1 MTRLEVVGTVTP
13 VAWRDDYNIQ
23 IHPDTARTALDGTS
37 PGDPL
42 SVANPHNE
50 LKLELFGRADVR
62 ETDELEPGEL
72 GIGADLRKG
81 LGLPTG
87 SEARIEPIDSPTRSP
102 LQATFA
108 RLLDYRPVIC
118 RVKKATFPDTGHPV
132 CRLPDATMDLL
143 GVREGDKVI
152 VETSSERAPAK
163 ALPRR
168 SFNEENKQRQVDSAP
183 ALFPECSE
191 IATRNVG
198 REFEIE
204 DKLSPIQ
211 MNIELREE
219 LGIADKSNS
228 GGCQPVR
235 VERHSTNFLLRSLNE
250 SLIPVLAGLLGFVV
264 VFDSFL
270 SNAHLVL
277 IFVAAILMIL
287 LSLFTKA
294 RKVIH

>member
-1 MTRLEVVGTVTP
+1 MTRLEVVNAVTP
-13 VAWRDDYNIQ
+13 IAWRDDYNIQ
-23 IHPDTARTALDGTS
+23 IHPDTARTALDGVS
-37 PGDPL
+37 SGEPL
-42 SVANPHNE
+42 RVTNPHNE
-50 LKLELFGRADVR
+50 LDLELFGRADVR
-62 ETDELEPGEL
+62 EAGELDPGEL
-72 GIGADLRKG
+72 GMGADLRKG

-87 SEARIEPIDSPTRSP
+87 SEADIDPIDSPTKSP
-102 LQATFA
+102 LQATFD
-108 RLLDYRPVIC
+108 RLLDYRPVVC

-152 VETSSERAPAK
+152 VETSSERVPAK
-163 ALPRR
+163 ALPHR
-168 SFNEENKQRQVDSAP
+168 SFNEENKRRQHDSAP
-183 ALFPECSE
+183 DLFPECSE
-191 IATRNVG
+191 VATRNVG

-211 MNIELREE
+211 MNIELREQ
-219 LGIADKSNS
+219 LGITGKAN
-228 GGCQPVR
+228 GGSCQPVR

-264 VFDSFL
+264 VFDGIL
-270 SNAHLVL
+270 SNVHLML
-277 IFVAAILMIL
+277 IFVAALLLIL